1 MDSPTEEQTCVKY
14 SKRAFTRTFVFLYR
28 PLTKAPSGKMMESLK
43 ANGRSVD
50 VTFTRNHSDAAMGR
64 LLLASFPSLMGV
76 NLKSLTFVKSYEK
89 GHAMATVKNGLLNG
103 EEIVRH
109 YSAAHKKK
117 IYFYLQLTATCTST
131 CTSASASTQATP
143 TVDLTHTPQSGATT
157 RRLLTAMAQRA
168 GVSYEDDANALDGT
182 GIDHEEMSDGGLDC
196 IITSASS
203 SSSGSRH
210 DKGNVKVLTVDPEV
224 VGSVIED
231 LSTFG
236 FSDEKNKDDYPGR
249 TAEVASIIKM
259 VEKIT
264 KGKCKLPPFMTHTLN
279 EMLWQA
285 REDGAVCLL
294 VLFSQNNS
302 EEFIDR
308 LFKILN
314 NQLRK
319 HNKEVFIW
327 VAYSQSNEGSK
338 VQAKYGVGE
347 QTALLVVVPSQI
359 PQCVDILNE
368 TNINEGRV
376 QEALVNALQMFSHL
390 KRKGIN
396 LTRTS
401 SSREKAMKESLV
413 ITENSEVED
422 TNSVNGDDV
431 EDSEV
436 TFGPVPEVESENLEK
451 TVEDKVDEGV
461 GKESKRKKRKK
472 KNKKNKKKKGHHGQ
486 GEVDAPPEK
495 KPRVEQ

>member
-182 GIDHEEMSDGGLDC
+182 GIDHEEMSDG
-196 IITSASS
+196 
-203 SSSGSRH
+203 
-210 DKGNVKVLTVDPEV
+210 

-451 TVEDKVDEGV
+451 TVEDKVDEAGV

>member
-1 MDSPTEEQTCVKY
+1 
-14 SKRAFTRTFVFLYR
+14 
-28 PLTKAPSGKMMESLK
+28 
-43 ANGRSVD
+43 
-50 VTFTRNHSDAAMGR
+50 
-64 LLLASFPSLMGV
+64 
-76 NLKSLTFVKSYEK
+76 
-89 GHAMATVKNGLLNG
+89 
-103 EEIVRH
+103 
-109 YSAAHKKK
+109 
-117 IYFYLQLTATCTST
+117 
-131 CTSASASTQATP
+131 
-143 TVDLTHTPQSGATT
+143 
-157 RRLLTAMAQRA
+157 MAQRA

-182 GIDHEEMSDGGLDC
+182 GIDHEEMSDG
-196 IITSASS
+196 
-203 SSSGSRH
+203 
-210 DKGNVKVLTVDPEV
+210 

-236 FSDEKNKDDYPGR
+236 FSDEKNKDDFPGR

-368 TNINEGRV
+368 TNIDEGRV

-390 KRKGIN
+390 KRLHLFDRARMGDDRSTSFASFSVELRSN
-396 LTRTS
+396 LITVVLCATEVDFPLS
-401 SSREKAMKESLV
+401 SSQ
-413 ITENSEVED
+413 I
-422 TNSVNGDDV
+422 
-431 EDSEV
+431 
-436 TFGPVPEVESENLEK
+436 
-451 TVEDKVDEGV
+451 KV
-461 GKESKRKKRKK
+461 KKRC
-472 KNKKNKKKKGHHGQ
+472 GHSAAHHT
-486 GEVDAPPEK
+486 EVPSSRHYSALRRLGCLQSIDRAAK
-495 KPRVEQ
+495 R